1 MMENSGLYVG
11 LDIGTTS
18 IKVIIAEYVKGQLNV
33 IGSGNTRSAGLNRG
47 VVVDID
53 QVVGAIK
60 DAVKQAEDK
69 AGIDIHDVIVG
80 LPANMLQIEKCRG
93 MISLGNEH
101 VKSKEI
107 NDDDVRRVT
116 EAALIQN
123 LPPERDVIDIAPDEF
138 IVDDFEGIR
147 DPRGMVGVRMEMKG
161 VMYTGP
167 KTILHNTKKCV
178 ERAGLRIK
186 EVVVAPIA
194 IAQLALDEGE
204 KDFGAIVIDLGG
216 GQTTAAVVHD
226 HKLKYTYVDQE
237 GGDFVTRD
245 ISVVLNTSVE
255 NAETLKRTY
264 GMALAR
270 NASAEETFPVQV
282 VGQQEPRMIH
292 EEFLAEIIQ
301 ARLEQ
306 IFNKIAKALEDV
318 KALQLPG
325 GIVLTGGLAD
335 LPGIAELAEE
345 FFDANV
351 RIFRS
356 NEMGLRIP
364 SYTQV
369 LGLISCVAS
378 QNEIEL
384 VVKHTIDKKLGT
396 TNVVSGVSQS
406 DYIKDTNHDRDNT
419 SADYVEEN
427 EINYNKSDQE
437 NGPGV
442 FNRMKDFITGFFE

>member
-1 MMENSGLYVG
+1 MDNSGLYVG

-18 IKVIIAEYVKGQLNV
+18 IKVIIAEYVKGQLNI
-33 IGSGNTRSAGLNRG
+33 IGSGNTLSAGLNRG
-47 VVVDID
+47 VIVDID
-53 QVVGAIK
+53 QVVDAIK

-69 AGIDIHDVIVG
+69 AGVDITDVIVG
-80 LPANMLQIEKCRG
+80 LPANMLQIEKCQG
-93 MISLGNEH
+93 MISIGDDANRA
-101 VKSKEI
+101 KEI
-107 NDDDVRRVT
+107 TDEDVQRVT
-116 EAALIQN
+116 EAALVQN

-138 IVDDFEGIR
+138 VVDDFEGIR
-147 DPRGMVGVRMEMKG
+147 DPRGMVGVRLEMKG

-167 KTILHNTKKCV
+167 KTILYNTKKCV
-178 ERAGLRIK
+178 ERAGLRVQEI
-186 EVVVAPIA
+186 VVAPIA
-194 IAQLALDEGE
+194 TAQLALDEGE

-255 NAETLKRTY
+255 NAESLKRNY
-264 GMALAR
+264 GLALASG
-270 NASAEETFPVQV
+270 ASSEETFAVQV
-282 VGQQEPRMIH
+282 VGKQEPRMVT
-292 EEFLAEIIQ
+292 EEFLAQIIQ

-306 IFNKIAKALEDV
+306 IFGKIAQALGKV
-318 KALQLPG
+318 GALDLPG
-325 GIVLTGGLAD
+325 GIILTGGMAD

-345 FFDANV
+345 IFGVNV

-369 LGLISCVAS
+369 LGLVTYVAL
-378 QNEIEL
+378 QNEVAL

-396 TNVVSGVSQS
+396 SNVNAYRNEQVKDRQAEVQS
-406 DYIKDTNHDRDNT
+406 EELDDYEEA
-419 SADYVEEN
+419 ADYPNEE
-427 EINYNKSDQE
+427 KK
-437 NGPGV
+437 G
-442 FNRMKDFITGFFE
+442 GFFSKIKSMMAGLFDED

>member
-1 MMENSGLYVG
+1 MDNSGLYVG

-18 IKVIIAEYVKGQLNV
+18 IKVIIAEYVKGQLNI
-33 IGSGNTRSAGLNRG
+33 IGSGNTLSAGLNRG
-47 VVVDID
+47 VIVDID
-53 QVVGAIK
+53 QVVDAIK

-69 AGIDIHDVIVG
+69 AGVDITDVIVG
-80 LPANMLQIEKCRG
+80 LPANMLQIEKCQG
-93 MISLGNEH
+93 MISIGDDANRA
-101 VKSKEI
+101 KEI
-107 NDDDVRRVT
+107 TDEDVQRVT
-116 EAALIQN
+116 EAALVQN

-138 IVDDFEGIR
+138 VVDDFEGIR
-147 DPRGMVGVRMEMKG
+147 DPRGMVGVRLEMKG

-167 KTILHNTKKCV
+167 KTILYNTKKCV
-178 ERAGLRIK
+178 ERAGLRVQEI
-186 EVVVAPIA
+186 VVAPIA
-194 IAQLALDEGE
+194 TAQLALDEGE

-255 NAETLKRTY
+255 NAESLKRNY
-264 GMALAR
+264 GLALASG
-270 NASAEETFPVQV
+270 ASSEEMFAVQV
-282 VGQQEPRMIH
+282 VGKQEPRMVT
-292 EEFLAEIIQ
+292 EEFLAQIIQ

-306 IFNKIAKALEDV
+306 IFGKIAQALGKV
-318 KALQLPG
+318 GALDLPG
-325 GIVLTGGLAD
+325 GIILTGGMAD

-345 FFDANV
+345 IFGVNV

-369 LGLISCVAS
+369 LGLVTYVAL
-378 QNEIEL
+378 QNEVAL

-396 TNVVSGVSQS
+396 SNVNAYRNEQVKDRQAEVQS
-406 DYIKDTNHDRDNT
+406 EELDDYEEV
-419 SADYVEEN
+419 ADYPNEE
-427 EINYNKSDQE
+427 KK
-437 NGPGV
+437 G
-442 FNRMKDFITGFFE
+442 GFFSKIKNMMAGLFDED